1 MDRYKIEHIFCAM
14 CLVDHKWENPP
25 QFCIPF
31 YPFGYTIL
39 EVITME
45 QRQQNYT
52 KEFEEQA
59 KKVETFNPHWNK
71 GEFLGPNTLRQE
83 KKTNKYGEE
92 ES

>member
-1 MDRYKIEHIFCAM
+1 
-14 CLVDHKWENPP
+14 
-25 QFCIPF
+25 
-31 YPFGYTIL
+31 
-39 EVITME
+39 ME